1 MKAETKQ
8 MVRERANYRC
18 EYCGLLQQHEPLV
31 KFHVEHI
38 IAQFHGGLGEPSN
51 LALACFNC
59 NVYKGTNLAGLDPDS
74 NQLERLFN
82 PRLDDWQEHF
92 ERRQARIF
100 GKTAIGRTT
109 VWLFEMN
116 SHERVELRQ
125 ELLDDGE
132 QLC

>member
-1 MKAETKQ
+1 MKAEMKLL
-8 MVRERANYRC
+8 VRERANYRC
-18 EYCGLLQQHEPLV
+18 EYCRLRQQHEPLV
-31 KFHVEHI
+31 KFHVEYI
-38 IAQFHGGLGEPSN
+38 IAQFHGGLSELSN

-82 PRLDDWQEHF
+82 PRTDDWQENF
-92 ERRQARIF
+92 ELIGARIV

-109 VWLFEMN
+109 VWLLEMN
-116 SHERVELRQ
+116 SDERVELRQ

-132 QLC
+132 QL